1 MRGASLALAETRTQ
15 ANRVAITS
23 DSTLAQVK
31 AEYRT
36 CSDYDLTGDAAKA
49 RRFIVAC
56 RYLLALP
63 KRSARESESLD
74 LNPDAIQKQHDAAI
88 VWLDSQSGG
97 VSGSQSAR
105 ASTLCALGRTRW

>member
-1 MRGASLALAETRTQ
+1 M
-15 ANRVAITS
+15 AITS

-36 CSDYDLTGDAAKA
+36 CSDYDLTGDADKA
-49 RRFIVAC
+49 RRFVVAC

-74 LNPDAIQKQHDAAI
+74 LNPDAIQRQHDAALS
-88 VWLDSQSGG
+88 WLDSQSGG
-97 VSGSQSAR
+97 VSGNSGPTTA
-105 ASTLCALGRTRW
+105 TLCAVGRTRW